1 VADFLGIPARRI
13 PIAIALIIALA
24 FTLSWLQGR
33 FDQGDVK
40 KAISLALS
48 HRPAQGGRSVF
59 EAIVALG
66 EGDPRCDGKVVSQ
79 LLGDVEVRCATPGA
93 PAVEYQ
99 FRVLL
104 DGKRP
109 PRGAN
114 PEADALLAALAR
126 DKSAAPVPAPRPP
139 SRAGAAA
146 VPPAAN
152 VPAADGGTR

>member
-1 VADFLGIPARRI
+1 MPSRRI

-33 FDQGDVK
+33 FDQSDVK
-40 KAISLALS
+40 KAISMALS
-48 HRPAQGGRSVF
+48 LQPAHGGRSVF
-59 EAIVALG
+59 EAIVARG

-79 LLGDVEVRCATPGA
+79 LLGDVEAHCATSGA
-93 PAVEYQ
+93 PAVESR

-114 PEADALLAALAR
+114 PEADALLAALVR
-126 DKSAAPVPAPRPP
+126 D
-139 SRAGAAA
+139 
-146 VPPAAN
+146 
-152 VPAADGGTR
+152 T